1 MPTRSAAG
9 HPDQSGAPWRDLA
22 VFAGGAEHQDGALEH
37 AVGPAIRSHLAER
50 PGGHWYFTRWVDQRG
65 PHLRLSVS
73 GGEVDAL
80 VDQIARGL
88 RVDLAGDDAREPVLP
103 PPASR
108 RRGSRHVGVQAA
120 EHRSERERFGAGLE
134 DAQALFEVSSNV
146 VLDALPSLPGG
157 TERAA
162 YGLALMIVLGDVG
175 LGHDEQRRFWE
186 HVAARWTGSGDSAR
200 KVLDRVAGHARALGP
215 ELRATARDVR
225 GRDSAGTAL
234 ERYEQGCERAL
245 ASAADDG
252 ARAEL
257 VCHHAHLTNN
267 RLGVNPLEA
276 ILLASVLAGGRER
289 TAVRSAV
296 PADPASDPPA
306 DLKADPLAGAGDQP
320 AEAVRF
326 EEVSKED
333 GGSSIL
339 DGVSLVVHP
348 GEVFGLVGPD
358 GAGKSSLLGIAAGL
372 RVASGGTVR
381 VLGADPL
388 ADRGR
393 LAPDIG
399 VPLPDD
405 ELAASRSVRE
415 NLELRSPPG
424 GARAD
429 VVLESTAALADPG
442 RAHAGRLPDDV
453 RLPRHA
459 HRAPPRRPG
468 GELHPTAPRV
478 DRRVDAGRADERL
491 VPAPSR
497 PRGRL
502 PRGARGHL
510 PRGRRALPSYPVVH
524 AAAIDSARRAIEVQT
539 LNHRPPRHRR
549 SGLRAWGERAVSDD
563 QRLTWWEHAAGACST
578 LDLHTLLALAGEPDL
593 VREDIFPTI
602 RHGTALSAL
611 NTILES
617 LVDLPADR
625 RSGDHSY
632 ISYYGSPFETA
643 ERLRVLT
650 GETIE
655 RSRLLRRP
663 AHHLAIAQAM
673 SSMYL
678 SRIEARTAEAR
689 PAAITVRKTL
699 PRPTPGLI
707 AVQRMVRA
715 MRGVVGPAT

>member
-388 ADRGR
+388 ADRRR

-429 VVLESTAALADPG
+429 VVLESIGLRDRAADAIADLGRSERRRVALGCALMGEPGVVFLDGPTADLSAVEREEVWAVLRSLSAGGTTVILATTSLQEMRSVCDRAALML
-442 RAHAGRLPDDV
+442 AGRVVDVAEPEELAEHHFSPRSVHFRTTDEPDLALLRDLPEVTAVEID
-453 RLPRHA
+453 PRPDHF
-459 HRAPPRRPG
+459 
-468 GELHPTAPRV
+468 
-478 DRRVDAGRADERL
+478 
-491 VPAPSR
+491 
-497 PRGRL
+497 
-502 PRGARGHL
+502 
-510 PRGRRALPSYPVVH
+510 
-524 AAAIDSARRAIEVQT
+524 AIEVTT
-539 LNHRPPRHRR
+539 L
-549 SGLRAWGERAVSDD
+549 
-563 QRLTWWEHAAGACST
+563 Q
-578 LDLHTLLALAGEPDL
+578 PDEL
-593 VREDIFPTI
+593 
-602 RHGTALSAL
+602 
-611 NTILES
+611 
-617 LVDLPADR
+617 
-625 RSGDHSY
+625 
-632 ISYYGSPFETA
+632 
-643 ERLRVLT
+643 LRVVGNDPEFPEVVSVAVDDLEAT
-650 GETIE
+650 FYT
-655 RSRLLRRP
+655 
-663 AHHLAIAQAM
+663 HAQSA
-673 SSMYL
+673 
-678 SRIEARTAEAR
+678 TCD
-689 PAAITVRKTL
+689 
-699 PRPTPGLI
+699 PTPG
-707 AVQRMVRA
+707 
-715 MRGVVGPAT
+715 G